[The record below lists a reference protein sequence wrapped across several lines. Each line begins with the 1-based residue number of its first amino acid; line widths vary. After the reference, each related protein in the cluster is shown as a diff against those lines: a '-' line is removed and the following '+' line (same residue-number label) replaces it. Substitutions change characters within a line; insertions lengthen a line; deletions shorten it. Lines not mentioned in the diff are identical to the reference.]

1 MDGGMCSAYKG
12 CQDDDI
18 CTINICVDG
27 NVCETQPKCDDGLA
41 CTVDEC
47 KKWDGGQCVSHDKC
61 DDDEPCTLSF
71 CTKGGCHHVDT
82 GCTLCTKTSDCDD
95 FKQCTKES
103 CGQNQVCESSNL
115 PVGEPCLG
123 DNLGNGFCNGTGGCV
138 D

>member
-1 MDGGMCSAYKG
+1 MCSAYKG
-12 CQDDDI
+12 CEDDDI

-27 NVCETQPKCDDGLA
+27 NVCETHPKCDDGLA
-41 CTVDEC
+41 CTEDEC
-47 KKWDGGQCVSHDKC
+47 KEWDGGQCVSHDKC
-61 DDDEPCTLSF
+61 EDDEPCTLSF
-71 CTKGGCHHVDT
+71 CTKGGCHHLDT
-82 GCTLCTKTSDCDD
+82 ECTLCTKTSDCDD

-123 DNLGNGFCNGTGGCV
+123 DNFGNGFCNGTGGCV